1 MEQYRVNRVWVD
13 DAHIW
18 AETQNGWKAN
28 YPFSRWS
35 RLANATPAQ
44 RKAFV
49 LSRYGIH
56 WPELD
61 EDLCF
66 EGLFADAGMYKPSN
80 AEDTI
85 LLSSIIMRLNKRNE
99 TPHLAQGYDCAGAK
113 I

>member
-18 AETQNGWKAN
+18 AETQMAG
-28 YPFSRWS
+28 
-35 RLANATPAQ
+35 RLTIPSAVGAVFANATPAQ

-66 EGLFADAGMYKPSN
+66 EGLFADAGIYKPSN

-85 LLSSIIMRLNKRNE
+85 YYQ
-99 TPHLAQGYDCAGAK
+99 A
-113 I
+113 

>member
-28 YPFSRWS
+28 YPFSRWN
-35 RLANATPAQ
+35 RRANATPAQ

-66 EGLFADAGMYKPSN
+66 EGLFADAGIYKPSN
-80 AEDTI
+80 AEVTI
-85 LLSSIIMRLNKRNE
+85 YYQ
-99 TPHLAQGYDCAGAK
+99 A
-113 I
+113 

>member
-1 MEQYRVNRVWVD
+1 MEQYRINRVWVD
-13 DAHIW
+13 DTHIW

-66 EGLFADAGMYKPSN
+66 EGLFADAGIYKPRDAEN
-80 AEDTI
+80 AI
-85 LLSSIIMRLNKRNE
+85 YYQ
-99 TPHLAQGYDCAGAK
+99 A
-113 I
+113 

>member
-1 MEQYRVNRVWVD
+1 MLS
-13 DAHIW
+13 I
-18 AETQNGWKAN
+18 
-28 YPFSRWS
+28 SRWS

-66 EGLFADAGMYKPSN
+66 EGLFADAGIYKLSDAEN
-80 AEDTI
+80 AI
-85 LLSSIIMRLNKRNE
+85 YY
-99 TPHLAQGYDCAGAK
+99 QAK
-113 I
+113 ISHLGNPTIE

>member
-1 MEQYRVNRVWVD
+1 MGRR
-13 DAHIW
+13 
-18 AETQNGWKAN
+18 
-28 YPFSRWS
+28 YPYLGRNPKWLEGKLSFSRWS

-66 EGLFADAGMYKPSN
+66 EGLFADAGIYKPTVAEN
-80 AEDTI
+80 AI
-85 LLSSIIMRLNKRNE
+85 YYQ
-99 TPHLAQGYDCAGAK
+99 A
-113 I
+113 

>member
-1 MEQYRVNRVWVD
+1 MEQYRINRVWVD
-13 DAHIW
+13 DTHIW

-44 RKAFV
+44 RKTFV

-66 EGLFADAGMYKPSN
+66 EGLFADAGIYKPSN

-85 LLSSIIMRLNKRNE
+85 YYQ
-99 TPHLAQGYDCAGAK
+99 A
-113 I
+113 